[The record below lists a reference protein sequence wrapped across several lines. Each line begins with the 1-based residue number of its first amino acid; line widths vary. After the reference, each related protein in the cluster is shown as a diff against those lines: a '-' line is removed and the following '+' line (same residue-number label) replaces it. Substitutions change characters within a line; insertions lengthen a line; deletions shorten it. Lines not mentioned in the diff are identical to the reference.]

1 LTPGSGRS
9 IVKLMPT
16 YEYHCNACHREFE
29 YQQKMSDADLV
40 RCEACG
46 EDKLERL
53 ISWTSVRAPEG
64 IRKVHYT
71 RDKLEGAPRHDRS
84 TSHRFTGAK
93 PAEPSASESAGKA
106 ATSDAVPV
114 QDEQTKSTD
123 SGE

>member
-1 LTPGSGRS
+1 
-9 IVKLMPT
+9 MPT

-29 YQQKMSDADLV
+29 VQQKMSDADLV

-53 ISWTSVRAPEG
+53 ISWTSVRSTG
-64 IRKVHYT
+64 DIRKVHYT
-71 RDKLEGAPRHDRS
+71 RDKLEGAPKHDRS

-93 PAEPSASESAGKA
+93 PAEPSAGKA